1 MTHFWSSKS
10 AATIA
15 FFFGRLHTCT
25 GGVLERARGPD
36 VASLGGAALE
46 EPDPCTSNEEAPA
59 GRIPSELLVPELFA
73 DIPGSVRLFYPYY
86 PASLNAETQM
96 RKLR

>member
-1 MTHFWSSKS
+1 VTHFWSRKS

-25 GGVLERARGPD
+25 GGVLERARCPD
-36 VASLGGAALE
+36 VASLGAAALE
-46 EPDPCTSNEEAPA
+46 ESPCTSNEEAPA

-73 DIPGSVRLFYPYY
+73 DIPGIVRLLYPYY